1 MDSEY
6 SPALIGRP
14 TPRVDG
20 PQKVTGSARYA
31 AEYDAAGL
39 LHGCV
44 VSAQIAHGR
53 IVSIDA
59 SAALD
64 LPGVIDV
71 FTHLNRPARISDEP
85 IDYMDSVGPPG
96 KPFRPLL
103 DDRIFFSGQ
112 PVALVV
118 ADHFEAA
125 RDAAAL
131 IQVRYA
137 NRPHATDLE
146 EAVAHA
152 YRPPKK
158 RLGIPDPP
166 KPRGDFEAAFDASPV
181 QVIADY
187 HTPAEHHNPMEPFA
201 TTCIWQADGDSNGD
215 GHLLIHDK
223 TQGSQSVKD
232 YIGSVFGLRDAKI
245 RVQNTFVG
253 GAFGSGLRPQQ
264 TVFLAVMAA
273 LVFERSVRVT
283 LTRDQMFGLSYRA
296 ETLQT
301 VLLGADKAGRLHAIG
316 HHAVAGTSTFED
328 HQEQIVNWTT
338 LLYHAEHTQQSHQL
352 AKLHTNTP
360 SDMRAPGA
368 VPGMFAI
375 ESAMDELAYKLQMD
389 PIQLR
394 LANYTDRDPNT
405 DKPFTSKSLQR
416 CYERGARA
424 FGWDQRTLEPG
435 SMRDQQTG
443 ELIGWGMA
451 SGVWETMVYQTSARA
466 TLSAN
471 GQLTVASATTD
482 IGTGSYTVMAQLGA
496 DALGLPLD
504 RVTALLGDSS
514 LPKAPVEGGSWGAAS
529 TGSAVQLAC
538 EKLKK
543 ELVLAT
549 WKIDGRPLGRVLAD
563 EVEFVQ
569 GHIRRRD
576 DPSVSV
582 SLREV
587 MAASG
592 KREISAKATANFD
605 VLGMLRYS
613 KYTHSAIFCEV
624 RVDEQLGNV
633 RVTRLVNA
641 VAAGRILN
649 PLTARSQIIGGMVMG
664 IGSALHEESMMDHAL
679 GRFMNH
685 NFAEYHVPV
694 NADVEDMQVIFV
706 EEHDDKASPI
716 GAKGLGEVGIV
727 GTAAA
732 IANAI
737 FHATGRRVRELPIT
751 VDKVLGLHPSAVDRA
766 A

>member
-1 MDSEY
+1 MDQQDSTT
-6 SPALIGRP
+6 LIGRP

-31 AEYDAAGL
+31 AEYDAPGL
-39 LHGCV
+39 LHGCIV
-44 VSAQIAHGR
+44 PAQIAHGR

-59 SAALD
+59 SAALA

-96 KPFRPLL
+96 QPFRPLQ
-103 DDRIFFSGQ
+103 DDRIRFSGQ

-118 ADHFEAA
+118 ADHLEAA

-131 IQVRYA
+131 VQVRYS
-137 NRPHATDLE
+137 NRPHVTDFE
-146 EAVAHA
+146 EETANA

-158 RLGIPDPP
+158 RLGIADPP

-181 QVIADY
+181 QLVADY
-187 HTPAEHHNPMEPFA
+187 STPAEHHNPMEPFA
-201 TTCIWQADGDSNGD
+201 TTCIWRGNERG
-215 GHLLIHDK
+215 GGELLIHDK

-232 YIGSVFGLRDAKI
+232 YIGSVFSLRDAKI

-264 TVFLAVMAA
+264 TVFFAVMAA
-273 LVFERSVRVT
+273 LMFERSVRVT
-283 LTRDQMFGLSYRA
+283 LTRDQMFGLSYRPI
-296 ETLQT
+296 TRQT
-301 VLLGADKAGRLHAIG
+301 VLLGADESGRLNAIG
-316 HHAVAGTSTFED
+316 HHAIASTSTFED
-328 HQEQIVNWTT
+328 HQEQVVNWST
-338 LLYHAEHTQQSHQL
+338 LLYHAPHTQQSHRL
-352 AKLHTNTP
+352 AALHTNTP

-368 VPGMFAI
+368 VIGMFAI
-375 ESAMDELAYKLQMD
+375 ESAMDELAHRLGMD
-389 PIQLR
+389 PIELR
-394 LANYTDRDPNT
+394 LANYTQRDENV
-405 DKPFTSKSLQR
+405 DKPFTSKSLR
-416 CYERGARA
+416 ACYERGAEA
-424 FGWDQRTLEPG
+424 FGWERRQAEPR
-435 SMRDQQTG
+435 SMRG
-443 ELIGWGMA
+443 EAKHELIGWGMA
-451 SGVWETMVYQTSARA
+451 TGVWETMVYQTSARA
-466 TLSAN
+466 TLSAH
-471 GQLTVASATTD
+471 GQLTVASATSD
-482 IGTGSYTVMAQLGA
+482 IGTGSYTVMAQIGA

-504 RVTALLGDSS
+504 CVTALLGDSS

-538 EKLKK
+538 DKLKK
-543 ELVLAT
+543 ELVLAA
-549 WKIDGRPLGRVLAD
+549 WKIEGRPLGKVLAD
-563 EVEFVQ
+563 EVEFV
-569 GHIRRRD
+569 GGRIRRRD
-576 DPSVSV
+576 DPSISV
-582 SLREV
+582 SLQQA
-587 MAASG
+587 MAASRR
-592 KREISAKATANFD
+592 REISANATANFD
-605 VLGMLRYS
+605 VLGMLRFA

-624 RVDEQLGNV
+624 RVDEELGSV

-641 VAAGRILN
+641 VAAGKILN

-685 NFAEYHVPV
+685 NLAEYHLPV
-694 NADVEDMQVIFV
+694 NADVEDMQVIFI

-737 FHATGRRVRELPIT
+737 FHATGTRVRALPIT
-751 VDKVLGLHPSAVDRA
+751 LDKVLGLG
-766 A
+766 

>member
-1 MDSEY
+1 MDQHTTT
-6 SPALIGRP
+6 LVGQP

-20 PQKVTGSARYA
+20 QQKVTGSARYA
-31 AEYDAAGL
+31 AEYDAPGL
-39 LHGCV
+39 LHGCI
-44 VSAQIAHGR
+44 VSAAIAHGR

-71 FTHLNRPARISDEP
+71 FTHLNRPARISNEP

-96 KPFRPLL
+96 TPFRPLQ
-103 DDRIFFSGQ
+103 DDRVLFSGQ
-112 PVALVV
+112 PIALVV

-131 IQVRYA
+131 VVVRYA

-146 EAVAHA
+146 AQVVHA

-166 KPRGDFEAAFDASPV
+166 KPRGNFEAAFDASPV
-181 QVIADY
+181 QLVARY

-201 TTCIWQADGDSNGD
+201 TTCIWQADERGD
-215 GHLLIHDK
+215 GELLIYDK

-232 YIGSVFGLRDAKI
+232 YVGSVFGLRDA
-245 RVQNTFVG
+245 RVRVRNTFVG

-283 LTRDQMFGLSYRA
+283 MTRDQMFGLSYRP

-301 VLLGADKAGRLHAIG
+301 VRLGASASGRLHAIG
-316 HHAVAGTSTFED
+316 HHAVASTSTFED
-328 HQEQIVNWTT
+328 HQEQVVNWST
-338 LLYHAEHTQQSHQL
+338 LLYHAEHTQQSHRL
-352 AKLHTNTP
+352 AALHTNTP

-368 VPGMFAI
+368 VIGMFAI
-375 ESAMDELAYKLQMD
+375 ESAMDELAHKLRID

-394 LANYTDRDPNT
+394 LANYTDRDENT

-424 FGWDQRTLEPG
+424 FGWGQRTHEPS
-435 SMRDQQTG
+435 SMRDEETG

-466 TLSAN
+466 ALSAD
-471 GQLTVASATTD
+471 GQLTVASATSD

-496 DALGLPLD
+496 DALGLPLE

-529 TGSAVQLAC
+529 TGSSVQLAC
-538 EKLKK
+538 DKLKK

-549 WKIDGRPLGRVLAD
+549 WKIDGRPLGRVLVD
-563 EVEFVQ
+563 EVEFVA
-569 GHIRRRD
+569 GRIRRRD

-582 SLREV
+582 SLQQAV
-587 MAASG
+587 VASG
-592 KREISAKATANFD
+592 SHEISVKATANFD

-624 RVDEQLGNV
+624 RVDEELGNV

-685 NFAEYHVPV
+685 NLAEYHVPV
-694 NADVEDMQVIFV
+694 HADVEDMQVIFV

-751 VDKVLGLHPSAVDRA
+751 VEKVLGLEGEAR
-766 A
+766 

>member
-1 MDSEY
+1 MDSQY
-6 SPALIGRP
+6 SPPFVGRP

-20 PQKVTGSARYA
+20 HRKVTGSARYA
-31 AEYDAAGL
+31 AEYDAPGL
-39 LHGCV
+39 LHGCI
-44 VSAQIAHGR
+44 VSAAIAHGR
-53 IVSIDA
+53 IVSIDT

-71 FTHLNRPARISDEP
+71 FTHLNRPARISNEP

-103 DDRIFFSGQ
+103 DDRILFSGQ

-131 IQVRYA
+131 VRVRYA

-146 EAVAHA
+146 EEAAHA

-166 KPRGDFEAAFDASPV
+166 KPRGDFEAAFDASAV
-181 QVIADY
+181 QLMADY

-201 TTCIWQADGDSNGD
+201 TTCIWRADDAGD

-283 LTRDQMFGLSYRA
+283 LTRDQMFGLSHRP
-296 ETLQT
+296 ETRQT
-301 VLLGADKAGRLHAIG
+301 VLLGADRSGRLSAIG

-328 HQEQIVNWTT
+328 HQEQVVNWST
-338 LLYHAEHTQQSHQL
+338 LLYHAEHTQQSHRL
-352 AKLHTNTP
+352 AALHTNTP

-368 VPGMFAI
+368 VIGMFAI
-375 ESAMDELAYKLQMD
+375 ESAMDELAHRLRMD

-394 LANYTDRDPNT
+394 LANHTDRDENT

-416 CYERGARA
+416 CYERGAEA
-424 FGWDQRTLEPG
+424 FGWAQRTFEPG
-435 SMRDQQTG
+435 SMRDEATG
-443 ELIGWGMA
+443 ERIGWGMA
-451 SGVWETMVYQTSARA
+451 SGVWETMVYRTSARA
-466 TLSAN
+466 TLSAD
-471 GQLTVASATTD
+471 GRLTVASATSD

-496 DALGLPLD
+496 DAIGLPLD

-529 TGSAVQLAC
+529 TGSAVHLAC

-549 WKIDGRPLGRVLAD
+549 WKIDGRPLGRVLVG

-569 GHIRRRD
+569 GRIRRRD
-576 DPSVSV
+576 DPSIGV
-582 SLREV
+582 SLQQA

-592 KREISAKATANFD
+592 KQEISAKATANFD
-605 VLGMLRYS
+605 VLGMLRYR

-624 RVDEQLGNV
+624 RVD
-633 RVTRLVNA
+633 A
-641 VAAGRILN
+641 AAGQRARHAARQRGRGRPHPEPADRTQPDHRRHGDGHRQRAARREHDGPRAR
-649 PLTARSQIIGGMVMG
+649 PLHEPQLRRVPRAGERGRGGHAGDLRGRARRQGEPDRRQGPGRSRHRRHCCRDRECDLSCDGAAGAGAADHGGQSARTEG
-664 IGSALHEESMMDHAL
+664 GSETIGS
-679 GRFMNH
+679 
-685 NFAEYHVPV
+685 
-694 NADVEDMQVIFV
+694 
-706 EEHDDKASPI
+706 
-716 GAKGLGEVGIV
+716 
-727 GTAAA
+727 
-732 IANAI
+732 
-737 FHATGRRVRELPIT
+737 
-751 VDKVLGLHPSAVDRA
+751 
-766 A
+766 